1 MLEAWRMG
9 NWVMTQHRERSQD
22 KTKCILCGCTDAYFH
37 LEKSG
42 YKLYCCPECSLG
54 FLWPMPDE
62 AEVIKQYEEHTY
74 FMTPRYCEIV
84 AYPDY
89 FTNRHKYLMKFLE
102 RVGELQK
109 HLKLLDARILDVGCG
124 AGYFVEASV
133 LAGWDAQGI
142 DISELALR
150 YAHPSIRDRL
160 HCVSLYEANFNETV
174 FDVVFFGDSL
184 EHFPDPIRV
193 MEKTRSFLKP
203 GGWLVADVPNLHSFN
218 ARIYG
223 KNWVLLDPPQ
233 HLLYFSPQ
241 SVQKLFQRSGF
252 ALEHLETERTLFHN
266 ERARSRRLG
275 SKLADLFFNNSL
287 GHSLVRRY
295 DLGSKMTVI
304 AKMKEL

>member
-1 MLEAWRMG
+1 
-9 NWVMTQHRERSQD
+9 MTRHRERSQD

-74 FMTPRYCEIV
+74 FLTPRYCEIV

-89 FTNRHKYLMKFLE
+89 FTNRHKYLMKFLD
-102 RVGELQK
+102 RVGELQR
-109 HLKLLDARILDVGCG
+109 HLKLLDAKVLDIGCA

-160 HCVSLYEANFNETV
+160 HYVSLYEADFNETR
-174 FDVVFFGDSL
+174 FDVVFFGDTL
-184 EHFPDPIRV
+184 EHFSDPIRV
-193 MEKTRSFLKP
+193 MEKTRSLLRP
-203 GGWLVADVPNLHSFN
+203 GGWLIADLPNFHSFN
-218 ARIYG
+218 ARLY
-223 KNWVLLDPPQ
+223 KDKWVLLDPPQ
-233 HLLYFSPQ
+233 HLLHFSPN
-241 SVQKLFQRSGF
+241 SIRALLGKMGF
-252 ALEHLETERTLFHN
+252 ELELLETSRTLFHN
-266 ERARSRRLG
+266 ERAGSNRVG
-275 SKLADLFFNNSL
+275 SKLADLLFDNRVAN
-287 GHSLVRRY
+287 GIARKY

-304 AKMKEL
+304 ARYRE